1 MIHSLLPV
9 ALLAT
14 LLPAQQETKPAAK
27 LTAPP
32 AAEAKQGPSQAEL
45 VELRTKKLAKPV
57 FQKAPW
63 VMDYDQARQQAKQ
76 EGKLLFTYF
85 TRSYAG

>member
-1 MIHSLLPV
+1 M
-9 ALLAT
+9 AA
-14 LLPAQQETKPAAK
+14 LLPAQEAKPATKIAP
-27 LTAPP
+27 PP

-45 VELRTKKLAKPV
+45 VEMRTKKLAKPV

-63 VMDYDQARQQAKQ
+63 VTDYDQARRQAKQ